1 MTHWNPGKGGDFREW
16 RIPRIPPPPP
26 PQKKACTFGSRLGN
40 RSVFILD
47 PRLMFMFCFL
57 LLFQPGHLAIPEAYT
72 RPPDLLPHRTD
83 LTIQDTVSSLH
94 SLAAY
99 WFSTGITFLRPVRI
113 HCLSWETKLIIVLPW
128 ELEFPLG
135 VKNSGDFSLGTVK
148 KKKRILQSWT
158 VVHLTKVH

>member
-1 MTHWNPGKGGDFREW
+1 MAHTRD
-16 RIPRIPPPPP
+16 PPL
-26 PQKKACTFGSRLGN
+26 QEACTFGSRLGN

-83 LTIQDTVSSLH
+83 LTIQDTVSSLN

-99 WFSTGITFLRPVRI
+99 LVFHRYNILTTNAYSL
-113 HCLSWETKLIIVLPW
+113 LILGNQTYHSA
-128 ELEFPLG
+128 PLG
-135 VKNSGDFSLGTVK
+135 VKIVEIFYYGPLKKEENSSIMNSCQSKESSLELSEPV
-148 KKKRILQSWT
+148 
-158 VVHLTKVH
+158 

>member
-1 MTHWNPGKGGDFREW
+1 MTHWNPGKGTLGRGAY
-16 RIPRIPPPPP
+16 PGPPLPPPYL
-26 PQKKACTFGSRLGN
+26 QKACTSGSRLGN

-83 LTIQDTVSSLH
+83 LTIQDTVSSLN

-99 WFSTGITFLRPVRI
+99 LVFHRYKILTTNAYSL
-113 HCLSWETKLIIVLPW
+113 LILGNQTYHSA
-128 ELEFPLG
+128 PLG
-135 VKNSGDFSLGTVK
+135 AWVSLGSQNSGDLLLRTF
-148 KKKRILQSWT
+148 KKRREFFNHEQLSI
-158 VVHLTKVH
+158 

>member
-1 MTHWNPGKGGDFREW
+1 MEINLDEIIRRFSRHHPRKWNWPISCLNDTLKPRKGDFREW
-16 RIPRIPPPPP
+16 RIPPPPPP
-26 PQKKACTFGSRLGN
+26 APHHFPKNQEACTSGSRLGN

-83 LTIQDTVSSLH
+83 LTIQDTVSSLY

-99 WFSTGITFLRPVRI
+99 WFFTCITFLRPMRI
-113 HCLSWETKLIIVLPW
+113 HCLSW
-128 ELEFPLG
+128 
-135 VKNSGDFSLGTVK
+135 DSL
-148 KKKRILQSWT
+148 LQA
-158 VVHLTKVH
+158 LQALR